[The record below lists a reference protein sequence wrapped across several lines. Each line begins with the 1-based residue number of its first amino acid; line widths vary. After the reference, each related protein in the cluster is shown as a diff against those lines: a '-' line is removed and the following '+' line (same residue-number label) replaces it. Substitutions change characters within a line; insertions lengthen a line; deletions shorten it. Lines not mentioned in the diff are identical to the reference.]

1 MPSTT
6 SSTVSADFDSSTVMT
21 PSLPTFSIAS
31 AIRLPIVLS
40 LLLAMVATW
49 AISFLSLVDLLS
61 FFSSSVTAA
70 TAASMPRLSP
80 IGLAPAVT
88 LRSPSRKIACAS
100 TVAVVV
106 PSPAMSEVFEATSF
120 SIWAP
125 MSSYGSFSSI
135 SLATVTPSLVIV
147 GLPNFLS
154 MTTLRPLGPS
164 VAVTA
169 AAIML
174 MPLSRLDRASSSN
187 FSCFGIARV
196 PPYSRM
202 ARTSSSRMIRYSLS
216 SSFTSEPEYFPK
228 RILSPALT
236 SRGTFLPS
244 SVTLPLPTATTL
256 PSWGFSLAVS
266 GMMIPPFLTSF
277 SSSRSTRRRSCN
289 GRIFIGRVPP
299 SDFGI
304 RRAPFIMALDAPKR
318 LPIDSDEHDGLI
330 PCGSVHP
337 DGRCHGFRVRFL
349 PHAARHYGLMP
360 RRPIHPGR
368 RSHRSRTRIDTLPY
382 AAGRL
387 PLTPA
392 RRCLAVAFFEAIL
405 RECLDDLLRCRDP
418 SVLLFDPRHHASL
431 AKLIEA
437 RHLSHRVLPLLVR
450 KRDPGSDTALP
461 RVKR

>member
-1 MPSTT
+1 M
-6 SSTVSADFDSSTVMT
+6 F
-21 PSLPTFSIAS
+21 SLG
-31 AIRLPIVLS
+31 S
-40 LLLAMVATW
+40 L
-49 AISFLSLVDLLS
+49 
-61 FFSSSVTAA
+61 
-70 TAASMPRLSP
+70 
-80 IGLAPAVT
+80 
-88 LRSPSRKIACAS
+88 
-100 TVAVVV
+100 
-106 PSPAMSEVFEATSF
+106 
-120 SIWAP
+120 
-125 MSSYGSFSSI
+125 SSI

-289 GRIFIGRVPP
+289 GRIFIGWVSP

-318 LPIDSDEHDGLI
+318 LPIDSDEHDGLDPMRVGPPRRAMPRISCALLATRRPPLWLDAKAADSPRSLKPPI
-330 PCGSVHP
+330 PCAYRYPATRRRAAANHAGSSLSRGGIPRSHP
-337 DGRCHGFRVRFL
+337 LR
-349 PHAARHYGLMP
+349 MP
-360 RRPIHPGR
+360 SRSPPAPRPIRAPV
-368 RSHRSRTRIDTLPY
+368 RSTSSGL
-382 AAGRL
+382 
-387 PLTPA
+387 A
-392 RRCLAVAFFEAIL
+392 REAH
-405 RECLDDLLRCRDP
+405 RDP
-418 SVLLFDPRHHASL
+418 SSVASCPPAPEAYLPPPITIAALRGHAWLKRWSPPVRIL
-431 AKLIEA
+431 GRWWGRACPSPPKTCQTGYRAAILCQVELETSEA
-437 RHLSHRVLPLLVR
+437 W
-450 KRDPGSDTALP
+450 T
-461 RVKR
+461 

>member
-1 MPSTT
+1 M
-6 SSTVSADFDSSTVMT
+6 F
-21 PSLPTFSIAS
+21 SLG
-31 AIRLPIVLS
+31 S
-40 LLLAMVATW
+40 L
-49 AISFLSLVDLLS
+49 
-61 FFSSSVTAA
+61 
-70 TAASMPRLSP
+70 
-80 IGLAPAVT
+80 
-88 LRSPSRKIACAS
+88 
-100 TVAVVV
+100 
-106 PSPAMSEVFEATSF
+106 
-120 SIWAP
+120 
-125 MSSYGSFSSI
+125 SSI

-154 MTTLRPLGPS
+154 MTMLRPFGPS
-164 VAVTA
+164 VALTA
-169 AAIML
+169 AAMML
-174 MPLSRLDRASSSN
+174 MPLSRLARASSSN
-187 FSCFGIARV
+187 FSCFGIAHV

-304 RRAPFIMALDAPKR
+304 RRAPFIRALDPQKSPPINGDDHDVLTPWGSAP
-318 LPIDSDEHDGLI
+318 
-330 PCGSVHP
+330 P
-337 DGRCHGFRVRFL
+337 DGRCYCFRVRCF
-349 PHAARHYGLMP
+349 PPAARHYGLMP

-368 RSHRSRTRIDTLPY
+368 RSHRSRARIDTLPH

-387 PLTPA
+387 PITPA
-392 RRCLAVAFFEAIL
+392 RRFLAVSFFEAIL
-405 RECLDDLLRCRDP
+405 LEGLHDLLRRRDP
-418 SVLLFDPRHHASL
+418 SVLLFDPRPQPPL
-431 AKLIEA
+431 AKII
-437 RHLSHRVLPLLVR
+437 
-450 KRDPGSDTALP
+450 D
-461 RVKR
+461 